1 MCCVVVDNTK
11 CTSADDALW
20 LSWEE
25 SIQPVSVGGKA
36 HETKGSQILE
46 GKTRNNILGEY

>member
-1 MCCVVVDNTK
+1 MHFSRRCSV
-11 CTSADDALW
+11 A
-20 LSWEE
+20 SWEE

-36 HETKGSQILE
+36 YETKGSQILE